1 MNNIE
6 SFLEYHN
13 NISWGLWNT
22 INSQDNFDVLY
33 FNTNYVKRLKRLIQD
48 LIIECDF
55 EIINLLEKDFECIFL
70 IKDNKNERT
79 LQLYL
84 KDARQK
90 ELINTIIIET
100 TTKTKITNLKNLVL
114 DLKTINEM

>member
-33 FNTNYVKRLKRLIQD
+33 FNTNYVKRLKSLIQD

-55 EIINLLEKDFECIFL
+55 
-70 IKDNKNERT
+70 
-79 LQLYL
+79 
-84 KDARQK
+84 
-90 ELINTIIIET
+90 
-100 TTKTKITNLKNLVL
+100 
-114 DLKTINEM
+114 

>member
-55 EIINLLEKDFECIFL
+55 EIINLLNQNFECVFV
-70 IKDNKNERT
+70 IKNNKNERI
-79 LQLYL
+79 LQLYF
-84 KDARQK
+84 KDARRK

-100 TTKTKITNLKNLVL
+100 TTKTRITNLKKFSFRFKN
-114 DLKTINEM
+114 N